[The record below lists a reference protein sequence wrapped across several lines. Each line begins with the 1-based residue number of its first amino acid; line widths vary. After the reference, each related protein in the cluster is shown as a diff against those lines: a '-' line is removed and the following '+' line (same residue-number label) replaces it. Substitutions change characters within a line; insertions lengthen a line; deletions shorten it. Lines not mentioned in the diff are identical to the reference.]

1 MASFMMSCCI
11 CLAFNMFWQFCHDLF
26 SLCTHFQLVGTAR
39 HGAPHFL
46 QAQCSITV
54 RVLALT
60 KQALLWGVNLPA
72 PAALVP
78 DETAADKPGTV
89 TSIPATGPQHLV
101 RRAGYHNVLR
111 LFREGLKVRATQQR
125 CNEDTSAVI
134 VFIHFHDLRAVWK
147 VSVDQHCCKDG
158 LNVPLCTVSGQ

>member
-1 MASFMMSCCI
+1 MMSCCI

-54 RVLALT
+54 RVLVLT
-60 KQALLWGVNLPA
+60 KQVLLRGVHLPA

-78 DETAADKPGTV
+78 DETVADKPGTV
-89 TSIPATGPQHLV
+89 ISIPATAPQNV
-101 RRAGYHNVLR
+101 ARRAGYHNVLR
-111 LFREGLKVRATQQR
+111 LFRECLKVRATQPK
-125 CNEDTSAVI
+125 CNANTSAGI
-134 VFIHFHDLRAVWK
+134 FSIHCHDLRAKSK
-147 VSVDQHCCKDG
+147 VSLDQNGCEDCG
-158 LNVPLCTVSGQ
+158 